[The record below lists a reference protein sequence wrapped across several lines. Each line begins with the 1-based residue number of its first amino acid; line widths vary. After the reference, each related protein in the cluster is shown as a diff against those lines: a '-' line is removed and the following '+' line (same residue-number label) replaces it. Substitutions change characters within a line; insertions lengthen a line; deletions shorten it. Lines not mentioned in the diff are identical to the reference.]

1 MITFTSWIKNIDVAN
16 AGLDIICLCSKNE
29 GTPVS
34 LIEAQSSQKPIVST
48 KVGGIENIVI
58 EDKSG
63 LLSDSGDLDSFVNN
77 LNLLINDSNLRKKLS
92 KNGKHI
98 YDKYHMNSLVND
110 MTSFYNRTSFNIL

>member
-98 YDKYHMNSLVND
+98 YDKYHMNRLVND
-110 MTSFYNRTSFNIL
+110 MTSFYNRTSFK